1 MPRKEEIHL
10 YGALWARY
18 NKNISSRV
26 ARRRPSWCWKSH
38 LEWHK
43 VKLWNYWVLRYPTK
57 VPISI
62 YQLVLSRM
70 AVIWPKSQW
79 YGFVQALCQTILSLN
94 ESSRSMKQ
102 SFGSFHE
109 ILLWWIAIQLFIL
122 NPHQKICCQTTP
134 RWWWWF
140 QKHFLEFSPWKSG
153 EDETIL
159 TFTYFS
165 DGLVQRFSARHVCLV
180 VPPLGD
186 V

>member
-1 MPRKEEIHL
+1 MEYASNGNLGVLPQEERPYQGAIKPSLSLNNPWIRPYFSRGWHWKEHPYIPIKKTHLQLRDVSLAETFLQIEANKHPMPRKEEIHL

-70 AVIWPKSQW
+70 ALK
-79 YGFVQALCQTILSLN
+79 CQKWLTSFGPSLN
-94 ESSRSMKQ
+94 GMGLYR
-102 SFGSFHE
+102 
-109 ILLWWIAIQLFIL
+109 LFVKL
-122 NPHQKICCQTTP
+122 FC
-134 RWWWWF
+134 F
-140 QKHFLEFSPWKSG
+140 
-153 EDETIL
+153 
-159 TFTYFS
+159 
-165 DGLVQRFSARHVCLV
+165 
-180 VPPLGD
+180 
-186 V
+186 